1 MITPATSAAA
11 AQLAA
16 HYRIMGGWDN
26 SQAIA
31 EAIENND
38 SQELIRLCRGL
49 SPDAMRIID
58 RILLKLNNPHNPY
71 RQGRDYFYISR
82 LN

>member
-1 MITPATSAAA
+1 
-11 AQLAA
+11 
-16 HYRIMGGWDN
+16 MGGWDN

-38 SQELIRLCRGL
+38 TQELIRLCRGL

-58 RILLKLNNPHNPY
+58 RLLQVMVNRRNLRHA
-71 RQGRDYFYISR
+71 
-82 LN
+82 

>member
-1 MITPATSAAA
+1 MITLATSAAA

-38 SQELIRLCRGL
+38 GQELIKLCRDL

-58 RILLKLNNPHNPY
+58 RLLTVMVNRRNLRHA
-71 RQGRDYFYISR
+71 
-82 LN
+82 

>member
-1 MITPATSAAA
+1 MKYTPENSAVS

-31 EAIENND
+31 ESIENND
-38 SQELIRLCRGL
+38 AEELTRLCRGL
-49 SPDAMRIID
+49 SPKALEIID
-58 RILLKLNNPHNPY
+58 RLLQVAVNRRNW
-71 RQGRDYFYISR
+71 R
-82 LN
+82 

>member
-1 MITPATSAAA
+1 MNYTPENSAVT

-16 HYRIMGGWDN
+16 HHPIMGGWDN

-38 SQELIRLCRGL
+38 SEELVRLCRGL
-49 SPDAMRIID
+49 SPDAMKIID
-58 RILLKLNNPHNPY
+58 RLLQVIVNRRNW
-71 RQGRDYFYISR
+71 R
-82 LN
+82 

>member
-1 MITPATSAAA
+1 MISPATSAVS

-38 SQELIRLCRGL
+38 SQELIKLCQGL
-49 SPDAMRIID
+49 SPKAIEIID
-58 RILLKLNNPHNPY
+58 RLLTVMVNRRNW
-71 RQGRDYFYISR
+71 R
-82 LN
+82 

>member
-58 RILLKLNNPHNPY
+58 RILQVMVNRRNLRHA
-71 RQGRDYFYISR
+71 
-82 LN
+82 